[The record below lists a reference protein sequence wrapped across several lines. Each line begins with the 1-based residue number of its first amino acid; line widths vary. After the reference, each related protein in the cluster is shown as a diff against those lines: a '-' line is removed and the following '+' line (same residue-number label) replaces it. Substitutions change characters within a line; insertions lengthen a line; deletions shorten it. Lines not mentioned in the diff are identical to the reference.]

1 MSNNLLGFKKFIK
14 NINKLKNGMKCKKK
28 LQFMNTCIFIR
39 SYIVHCIAYICTL
52 YGVHTYIVLCTI
64 HIHYTRTHVQC
75 TSYIVCS
82 TMYLCMYTHTSKPCI
97 DMSIH
102 VFNQYFIK
110 RLYSRF
116 HLLETHNFPFNNPTF
131 LSTIQLSFQQSNFP
145 FNNPT
150 FLLITQLSF

>member
-64 HIHYTRTHVQC
+64 HIHYIRTHVHC
-75 TSYIVCS
+75 
-82 TMYLCMYTHTSKPCI
+82 MYLCMYTHTSKPCI

-116 HLLETHNFPFNNPTF
+116 HLSFWKHITFP
-131 LSTIQLSFQQSNFP
+131 LTIQLSF
-145 FNNPT
+145 
-150 FLLITQLSF
+150 